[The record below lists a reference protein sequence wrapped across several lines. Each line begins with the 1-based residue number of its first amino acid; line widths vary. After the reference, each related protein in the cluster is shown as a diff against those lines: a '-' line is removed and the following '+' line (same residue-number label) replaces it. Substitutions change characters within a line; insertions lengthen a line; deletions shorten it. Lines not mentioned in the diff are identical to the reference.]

1 MDICSLC
8 ANAVPLS
15 TRWPVFAWDRQLDR
29 GMKPFHSS
37 VDVLHLSQGTA
48 STLLP
53 LAVSKR
59 SKSGPTFWKETPK
72 LLRDTHLMPPSPC
85 AWGYKS
91 IPSYFPPV
99 GGSSNVVRINLY
111 FSCVEGRTG
120 SFGPT
125 ISICRAV
132 M

>member
-29 GMKPFHSS
+29 GMKLFHAS
-37 VDVLHLSQGTA
+37 VDVLHLSQGAA

-59 SKSGPTFWKETPK
+59 SKSLPNFFKETPK
-72 LLRDTHLMPPSPC
+72 LLRDTHFISPSPF
-85 AWGYKS
+85 AWGYIP
-91 IPSYFPPV
+91 IPSYISPV
-99 GGSSNVVRINLY
+99 GGSCNVVPINLKY
-111 FSCVEGRTG
+111 F
-120 SFGPT
+120 PPL
-125 ISICRAV
+125 
-132 M
+132 

>member
-59 SKSGPTFWKETPK
+59 TKTGPTLLKKTPQP
-72 LLRDTHLMPPSPC
+72 LRGTQLMPPSPRSL
-85 AWGYKS
+85 GDKS
-91 IPSYFPPV
+91 IPNDIPPA
-99 GGSSNVVRINLY
+99 GGSSQVV
-111 FSCVEGRTG
+111 
-120 SFGPT
+120 
-125 ISICRAV
+125 
-132 M
+132 